1 MPHHQAAQPDL
12 LPQGLGNEAESEILN
27 KLKKN
32 KAQAW
37 ACGLE
42 SQCPRADIKQA
53 HNHVVRVS
61 QNLAAKAEQSGCFQL
76 GGSSGSGAP
85 GVK

>member
-32 KAQAW
+32 KKSNQKTKTSFEREKEK
-37 ACGLE
+37 G
-42 SQCPRADIKQA
+42 QR
-53 HNHVVRVS
+53 
-61 QNLAAKAEQSGCFQL
+61 
-76 GGSSGSGAP
+76 SGAEV
-85 GVK
+85 GEDKEKIM

>member
-32 KAQAW
+32 KAQAQNG
-37 ACGLE
+37 AQISPPSNIL
-42 SQCPRADIKQA
+42 SSTRS
-53 HNHVVRVS
+53 VS
-61 QNLAAKAEQSGCFQL
+61 S
-76 GGSSGSGAP
+76 
-85 GVK
+85 V